1 MINFEL
7 TLSKLAGYICLLFS
21 AWLIALE
28 QYETATDFA
37 FYSAILFGTK
47 NLSRMVT
54 K

>member
-7 TLSKLAGYICLLFS
+7 TLSKLAGFICLLFS
-21 AWLIALE
+21 AWAMALE

-37 FYSAILFGTK
+37 FYAGILFGTK
-47 NLSRMVT
+47 NLSKMVS